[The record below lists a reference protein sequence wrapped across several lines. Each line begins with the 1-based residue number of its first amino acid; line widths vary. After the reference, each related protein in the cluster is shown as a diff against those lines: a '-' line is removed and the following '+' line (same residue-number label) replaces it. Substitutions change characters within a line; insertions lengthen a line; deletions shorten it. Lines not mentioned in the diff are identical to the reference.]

1 MCQETISLI
10 WEKKDKALKSVEV
23 DEERKL
29 KKKKE
34 LLGPGSSLVVEGEAG
49 TKPQE
54 LLRFLSLEVRV
65 WYSVWPFG

>member
-10 WEKKDKALKSVEV
+10 WEKDKALKSVEV
-23 DEERKL
+23 DEERKF
-29 KKKKE
+29 KKKE
-34 LLGPGSSLVVEGEAG
+34 LLGPGSSLVVESEAG

-54 LLRFLSLEVRV
+54 LLRFLSLEVGE